1 MSYRFVRCQTH
12 PKCPDVI
19 GWYLV
24 LEPNDIDTLM
34 KLHKGVANLY
44 FFKFGMD
51 PHIKPDSEEGV
62 LKNPV
67 RLAAGWLQS
76 VEKFLLDGTT
86 LAVNSNGGMVPL
98 DSIKVLSEH
107 ANETLEWPDYYDDE
121 IITISRW
128 SGGKHYYLSSNKGR
142 VFVPSKYTDCK
153 EARRVAERYTDN
165 IQTKENSGPLPTFQ

>member
-24 LEPNDIDTLM
+24 LEPSDVDTLM

-51 PHIKPDSEEGV
+51 PHLKPDSEEGV

-67 RLAAGWLQS
+67 RLAAMWLQA
-76 VEKFLLDGTT
+76 VEKQLWEGALC
-86 LAVNSNGGMVPL
+86 VNSNGGCVPL
-98 DSIKVLSEH
+98 NSVKVLGSKQVR
-107 ANETLEWPDYYDDE
+107 
-121 IITISRW
+121 SS
-128 SGGKHYYLSSNKGR
+128 SG
-142 VFVPSKYTDCK
+142 
-153 EARRVAERYTDN
+153 
-165 IQTKENSGPLPTFQ
+165 QTTTMMK